1 MTETLEVYVL
11 LNTPPVHPVLADPT
25 YPAVLVIT
33 GALCVD
39 NVTLQLGPVVVFLDS
54 LTVTWKSRFISVP
67 PCLQLWV
74 DDFESTSNRGAGT
87 LLGTPLTAEVRLNLT
102 EF

>member
-1 MTETLEVYVL
+1 MVVYIL
-11 LNTPPVHPVLADPT
+11 PKKPPVHPVLADPT

-39 NVTLQLGPVVVFLDS
+39 NVTLQLGPVEVFLDS

-74 DDFESTSNRGAGT
+74 DNLESASNCGAGT
-87 LLGTPLTAEVRLNLT
+87 LLGRPLTAEVRL
-102 EF
+102 